1 MSEPRSNTATLLVL
15 LLFVSGI
22 SPLLLNVSAESEET
36 HEVLPYDAGGVII
49 GDVADFEL
57 EMGDQYLM
65 IEEEQP
71 VVSAFSFLKQEWID
85 AGRPGIDQM
94 SYEPITSGRTAGRA
108 CNPHIVNDQL
118 TVPTSGGSIDTY
130 VAKTTT
136 TVAFLVQSGR
146 TLSSTVLNNLA
157 SSWDQTIYPTMTTY
171 YGKDYQDGRGLAP
184 PDVDN
189 NCQVQIVIYDIDGA
203 YNIGGY
209 FAPSLSSARE
219 AVYVDYADITLSWGK
234 SILAHELEHLLHT
247 PKIHMRTSGSMKV
260 TLMSPFTSA
269 LEQTRRL

>member
-1 MSEPRSNTATLLVL
+1 MLLVTLL
-15 LLFVSGI
+15 FAAGI
-22 SPLLLNVSAESEET
+22 SPLLLTAGAESED
-36 HEVLPYDAGGVII
+36 VNAPLPYNAGGVVI

-71 VVSAFSFLKQEWID
+71 VVSAFSFLKKEWID
-85 AGRPGIDQM
+85 AGRPGVEDM
-94 SYEPITSGRTAGRA
+94 AYEPSTSGRTGARA
-108 CNPHIVNDQL
+108 CNPHAVNDQL
-118 TVPTSGGSIDTY
+118 NVPTSGGSIDVY

-189 NCQVQIVIYDIDGA
+189 NCQVQIIIYDIDGA
-203 YNIGGY
+203 FNIGGY
-209 FAPSLSSARE
+209 FAPSLSNARE
-219 AVYVDYADITLSWGK
+219 AVYVLS
-234 SILAHELEHLLHT
+234 L
-247 PKIHMRTSGSMKV
+247 IHI
-260 TLMSPFTSA
+260 
-269 LEQTRRL
+269 